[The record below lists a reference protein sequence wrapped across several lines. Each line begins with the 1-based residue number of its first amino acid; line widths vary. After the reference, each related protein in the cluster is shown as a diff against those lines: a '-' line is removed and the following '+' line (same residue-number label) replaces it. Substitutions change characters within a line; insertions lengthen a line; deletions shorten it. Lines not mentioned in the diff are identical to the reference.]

1 MPDRIDLDDLDV
13 TEESDDE
20 DRPNRGDWFWGDDGT
35 ESAADADGGSVGDAD
50 GRRDASAPDR
60 PDAGAGAGPAEAVD
74 PADEP
79 APEEHVAD
87 VGADVETSAPR
98 VPYADDDKPVGI
110 PVEGGGA
117 GGVSS
122 DARDRE
128 THGQPEASGP
138 HGSGADETTMAFSYR
153 ALRGLDDVHAALADA
168 NRWTDWLGVVGDVDA
183 HVLNKFQ
190 RDEGLDFDFFNGTG
204 TGPGERLAEV
214 DGTSMFYAE
223 RMVLVGVESAG
234 ERGWAET
241 ADWEFVP
248 LPEAADAADWRLA
261 AEEDG
266 GDGGDETN
274 TDEVDGADDAD
285 DGAPSA

>member
-1 MPDRIDLDDLDV
+1 MPDKIDLDDLDV
-13 TEESDDE
+13 AEESDDGE
-20 DRPNRGDWFWGDDGT
+20 RPNRGDWFWGNGDDGG
-35 ESAADADGGSVGDAD
+35 EEAGDDPNVGGAA
-50 GRRDASAPDR
+50 R
-60 PDAGAGAGPAEAVD
+60 VD

-79 APEEHVAD
+79 GPEEHVAD
-87 VGADVETSAPR
+87 VDADLDTSTPR

-122 DARDRE
+122 DARERE
-128 THGQPEASGP
+128 TQERPESGP
-138 HGSGADETTMAFSYR
+138 HGGGADEMTMAFSYR
-153 ALRGLDDVHAALADA
+153 ALRRMADLHVVFADA
-168 NRWTDWLGVVGDVDA
+168 NGWTDWLGVVGDVDA

-234 ERGWAET
+234 ERAWAET
-241 ADWEFVP
+241 AGWEFVP
-248 LPEAADAADWRLA
+248 VGEAAEAADWRLA
-261 AEEDG
+261 DAESEADAADETADG
-266 GDGGDETN
+266 GD
-274 TDEVDGADDAD
+274 
-285 DGAPSA
+285 APTTGE